1 MSVFREEKI
10 GDLVIRINAWNPVQ
24 EAADNYIR
32 YVDLSSVDS
41 TTKSITDCHQLLG
54 SAAPSRAR
62 QLVAASDI
70 LVSTVRPNLNG
81 VAMVPAELD
90 GATASTGFCVLRP
103 NLNRVYPKYLFQWIK
118 SPAFIRDM
126 VRKATGASYPAV
138 SDKIVFESKIPL
150 PTIEKQRRIATV
162 LDAADMLGLKR
173 RATIGMLDPIVQSMF
188 VEIFG
193 DPGVNPKRWPAVPLA
208 EAVNEGTIV
217 TYGIV
222 QAGEECP
229 GGVPYIRTG
238 DIVDGKIV
246 AEGLRHTTEEIASR
260 FTRSRVTANDIVMS
274 IRATVGTT
282 AVVPEE
288 LDGANLTQGTAKISP
303 GKQTELL
310 YLLNY
315 LRAPAIQSWI
325 GRQVKGATFREI
337 TLSRLRELPVL
348 LPPRDLQKSFVAR
361 ATAVER
367 LKSAQ
372 YAALR
377 KLESLYATLQHDAF
391 KGEL

>member
-1 MSVFREEKI
+1 MSAFREEKI
-10 GDLVIRINAWNPVQ
+10 GDLITRVSVWNPVQ
-24 EAADNYIR
+24 EAANDYIR

-41 TTKSITDCHQLLG
+41 TTKSIVNCHQLLG
-54 SAAPSRAR
+54 SVAPSRAR

-90 GATASTGFCVLRP
+90 GVTVSTGFCVLRS
-103 NLNRVYPKYLFQWIK
+103 NLNRVYPRYLFQWIK
-118 SPAFIRDM
+118 SPSFVRDM

-150 PTIEKQRRIATV
+150 PSIERQRQIATV
-162 LDAADMLGLKR
+162 LDAADMLSLKR
-173 RATIGMLDPIVQSMF
+173 RTAIGMLDPIVQSIF
-188 VEIFG
+188 IELFG
-193 DPGVNPKRWPAVPLA
+193 DPSINPKRWPAIPLA
-208 EAVNEGTIV
+208 EVVNEGTIV

-238 DIVDGKIV
+238 DIIDGKIV
-246 AEGLRHTTEEIASR
+246 VEGLRHTTAEIASR
-260 FTRSRVTANDIVMS
+260 FTRSRVAANDIVMS

-282 AVVPEE
+282 AVVPEQ
-288 LDGANLTQGTAKISP
+288 LDGANLTQGTARISP

-315 LRAPAIQSWI
+315 LRTSAI
-325 GRQVKGATFREI
+325 
-337 TLSRLRELPVL
+337 
-348 LPPRDLQKSFVAR
+348 
-361 ATAVER
+361 
-367 LKSAQ
+367 
-372 YAALR
+372 
-377 KLESLYATLQHDAF
+377 
-391 KGEL
+391 